1 MMTIYKWE
9 NGGLKETSEFSPS
22 CWVNLAE
29 PTTAEL
35 EQVLSFSKVP
45 RDFLTD
51 PLDREERPR
60 FENEDGVSL
69 VIVHVPYPVR
79 GDEDDE
85 TVLPYETLP
94 LGVVLF
100 GQSVITICSQPTP
113 VTAAFLDQIRRVCP
127 PSDSNRFLFRLL
139 WHAAVLFLRYL
150 RDMHAKTEDLEEDLH
165 ESISNEALLKLLT
178 YQKALVYFSTSL
190 KADNILINRLDHARQ
205 LNLTEDDH
213 DMLEDAEVEYQ
224 QALETATIHA
234 AVLNGTMDTFA
245 SVINNNL
252 NRVMKWLAVA
262 TIFLAV
268 PTVVTS
274 AFGMNVNLPFVDDP
288 GQGAE
293 WVFWALTGACAVVL
307 TAISALLVY
316 LKKKRAF

>member
-1 MMTIYKWE
+1 MTIYKWE

-22 CWVNLAE
+22 CWINLAE

-85 TVLPYETLP
+85 TVLPYETIP

-113 VTAAFLDQIRRVCP
+113 F
-127 PSDSNRFLFRLL
+127 
-139 WHAAVLFLRYL
+139 
-150 RDMHAKTEDLEEDLH
+150 
-165 ESISNEALLKLLT
+165 
-178 YQKALVYFSTSL
+178 
-190 KADNILINRLDHARQ
+190 
-205 LNLTEDDH
+205 
-213 DMLEDAEVEYQ
+213 
-224 QALETATIHA
+224 
-234 AVLNGTMDTFA
+234 
-245 SVINNNL
+245 
-252 NRVMKWLAVA
+252 
-262 TIFLAV
+262 
-268 PTVVTS
+268 
-274 AFGMNVNLPFVDDP
+274 
-288 GQGAE
+288 
-293 WVFWALTGACAVVL
+293 
-307 TAISALLVY
+307 
-316 LKKKRAF
+316 

>member
-1 MMTIYKWE
+1 
-9 NGGLKETSEFSPS
+9 
-22 CWVNLAE
+22 
-29 PTTAEL
+29 
-35 EQVLSFSKVP
+35 
-45 RDFLTD
+45 
-51 PLDREERPR
+51 
-60 FENEDGVSL
+60 
-69 VIVHVPYPVR
+69 
-79 GDEDDE
+79 
-85 TVLPYETLP
+85 
-94 LGVVLF
+94 
-100 GQSVITICSQPTP
+100 
-113 VTAAFLDQIRRVCP
+113 
-127 PSDSNRFLFRLL
+127 
-139 WHAAVLFLRYL
+139 
-150 RDMHAKTEDLEEDLH
+150 MHAKTEDLEEDLH

-288 GQGAE
+288 SQGAA
-293 WVFWALTGACAVVL
+293 WVFWALSGICVVVL
-307 TAISALLVY
+307 TAISVLLVY
-316 LKKKRAF
+316 LKKRRVF

>member
-1 MMTIYKWE
+1 MMTIYTWE
-9 NGGLKETSEFSPS
+9 NGGLKEATGFSPS
-22 CWVNLAE
+22 CWINLSE

-35 EQVLSFSKVP
+35 EQVLSYSKIP

-85 TVLPYETLP
+85 TVLPYETIP

-113 VTAAFLDQIRRVCP
+113 VTSAFLDQIRRICP

-150 RDMHAKTEDLEEDLH
+150 RDMHAKTESLEDALH

-190 KADNILINRLDHARQ
+190 KADNILINRLGRARQ
-205 LNLTEDDH
+205 LSLSEDDH
-213 DMLEDAEVEYQ
+213 DVLEDAEVEYQ
-224 QALETATIHA
+224 QALETASIHA

-245 SVINNNL
+245 SVISNNL

-262 TIFLAV
+262 TILLAV

-288 GQGAE
+288 QQGGE
-293 WVFWALTGACAVVL
+293 WVFWALTGFCAAVL
-307 TAISALLVY
+307 AGIALLLVY
-316 LKKKRAF
+316 LKKKRVF

>member
-1 MMTIYKWE
+1 
-9 NGGLKETSEFSPS
+9 
-22 CWVNLAE
+22 VNLAE

-35 EQVLSFSKVP
+35 EQVLSYSKVP

-113 VTAAFLDQIRRVCP
+113 VTAAFLDQIRRVCS
-127 PSDSNRFLFRLL
+127 PSESNRFLFRLL

-234 AVLNGTMDTFA
+234 AVLKGTMDTFA

-252 NRVMKWLAVA
+252 NRVMKWLAVT

-274 AFGMNVNLPFVDDP
+274 AFGMNVNLPFVHDP
-288 GQGAE
+288 GQGE
-293 WVFWALTGACAVVL
+293 TWVFWALCGICTVVL
-307 TAISALLVY
+307 TGVGGLLVY
-316 LKKKRAF
+316 LKKKRVF

>member
-1 MMTIYKWE
+1 M
-9 NGGLKETSEFSPS
+9 
-22 CWVNLAE
+22 
-29 PTTAEL
+29 
-35 EQVLSFSKVP
+35 
-45 RDFLTD
+45 
-51 PLDREERPR
+51 
-60 FENEDGVSL
+60 
-69 VIVHVPYPVR
+69 IVHVPYPVR

-100 GQSVITICSQPTP
+100 GRSVITICSQPTP
-113 VTAAFLDQIRRVCP
+113 VTSAFLDQIRRICP

-150 RDMHAKTEDLEEDLH
+150 RDMHAKTESLEDALH

-190 KADNILINRLDHARQ
+190 KADNILISRLDRARQ
-205 LNLTEDDH
+205 LNMTEDDH
-213 DMLEDAEVEYQ
+213 DVLEDAEVEYQ

-245 SVINNNL
+245 SVISNNL

-274 AFGMNVNLPFVDDP
+274 AFGMNVNLPLVDDP
-288 GQGAE
+288 QQGGT
-293 WVFWALTGACAVVL
+293 WVFWALTGICAMIL
-307 TAISALLVY
+307 MAITALLVY
-316 LKKKRAF
+316 LRKRRIF